1 MTHEEKTHRNNKDYT
16 KGKIYIIRNSE
27 NDLTYIGS
35 TCQTLAQRM
44 AQHRKDMKNPKRQH
58 MRLYKTMIELGK
70 DAFYIELLEDYP
82 CQRQEELLKKEGERI
97 REYQSKLNTVI
108 SGRSKQEY
116 HQDNKEKDA
125 EKDKQYYQNNKDR
138 ILEHKKQYRQK
149 HKDSI
154 AEKDRRKY
162 QRNKENILEKRR
174 QYYQKNKESIDERKK
189 LYNQMNKDKI
199 ALNKKQYYQNNK
211 DKLTER
217 SRERYKNNR
226 EHKLEQTKQ
235 YQEKNKDKIAERRP
249 QLRNEKKQKEID
261 TEILDW
267 KDYAKLCG

>member
-1 MTHEEKTHRNNKDYT
+1 MTQEEKNNRNSKDYT

-44 AQHRKDMKNPKRQH
+44 AQHRRAMNIQSQQH

-82 CQRQEELLKKEGERI
+82 CQRKEELLKKEGERI

-125 EKDKQYYQNNKDR
+125 EKDKKYYQNNKDR
-138 ILEHKKQYRQK
+138 ILEHKKQYQQENK
-149 HKDSI
+149 ESI
-154 AEKDRRKY
+154 AERKKQTY
-162 QRNKENILEKRR
+162 QRNKEKILEERR

-211 DKLTER
+211 DNLAER

-226 EHKLEQTKQ
+226 EHILEQTKQ
-235 YQEKNKDKIAERRP
+235 YREKNKDKIAERSRE
-249 QLRNEKKQKEID
+249 RYKKKKESMNA
-261 TEILDW
+261 TEIVDE
-267 KDYAKLCG
+267 

>member
-1 MTHEEKTHRNNKDYT
+1 MTHEEKKHRNNKDYT

-44 AQHRKDMKNPKRQH
+44 TQHRRDMKNPKRQH

-116 HQDNKEKDA
+116 RQDNKEKNA
-125 EKDKQYYQNNKDR
+125 EKDKNYYQNNKDR
-138 ILEHKKQYRQK
+138 ISEHKKQYHQK
-149 HKDSI
+149 HKESI
-154 AEKDRRKY
+154 AERKKQTY
-162 QRNKENILEKRR
+162 QRNKEKNLE
-174 QYYQKNKESIDERKK
+174 ER
-189 LYNQMNKDKI
+189 
-199 ALNKKQYYQNNK
+199 KQYYQ
-211 DKLTER
+211 
-217 SRERYKNNR
+217 
-226 EHKLEQTKQ
+226 
-235 YQEKNKDKIAERRP
+235 KNKDKIAERRR
-249 QLRNEKKQKEID
+249 QLRNEKKQKATD
-261 TEILDW
+261 TEILE
-267 KDYAKLCG
+267 